1 MDTYMIIT
9 GNLIART
16 AVHVGSGAGN
26 YLTDAL
32 IRRNGAGQP
41 IIPGTAIA
49 GVLRAL
55 ASRLYPSLSGEKE
68 CQAFSPQKKKRNL
81 EPCTCRVCQLFGN
94 LNPSDTEQNSAS
106 ASWVLIFDAVLKD
119 SFMTTIRDGVGID
132 RSNGT
137 AAATAKFDLETLPP
151 NSVFEFRLELRK
163 GNDIDVATDEMIL
176 AAILAEWQAGRAW
189 IGGRRSRGF
198 GGFCLK
204 DIQVFTPNLH
214 EPKQLVAFLR
224 SDKPWQ
230 EQAIPENP
238 GWLDAHIQI
247 SKIPEKDQGVPTYS
261 WISVEFTLQAD
272 GPLIPHDT
280 QTAGIIGFD
289 HAPLLLNCKDWAHP
303 VLPGSSLRGVLR
315 SHAERIARTLTTKQA
330 KDKTDFLEKCSAC
343 DPLASR
349 RQREN
354 NEPVALESCDSL
366 LRYLAPD
373 EKQQIEDSGDIPDRH
388 LCLACR
394 LFGTSKLGSRLIVED
409 APFAGERPQYKILD
423 FLAVDRFTGG
433 GADGAKFDALVLWN
447 PCFKV
452 RIYLEE
458 PQAWELGWLALT
470 LRDLR
475 DGWLRVGMGAAK
487 GFGRVTIPNDWNLQ
501 IGFIGKNPFGLP
513 ASKTSGVFQVAEYT
527 EEQQATWLAQAKT
540 WVEAFTTKLNEVHTV
555 RPLYDLPDPYFDHLQ
570 SLYSPEEVTL

>member
-1 MDTYMIIT
+1 MNTYMIII

-16 AVHVGSGAGN
+16 AVHVGSGTGN
-26 YLTDAL
+26 NLTDIL
-32 IRRNGAGQP
+32 IRRNGAGEP

-55 ASRLYPSLSGEKE
+55 ASRLYPSLSGENE
-68 CQAFSPQKKKRNL
+68 CQAFSSQKNKRNS
-81 EPCTCRVCQLFGN
+81 EICTCRVCQLFGN
-94 LNPSDTEQNSAS
+94 LNPSDTEQNPACAS
-106 ASWVLIFDAVLKD
+106 RVLIFDAVLKD
-119 SFMTTIRDGVGID
+119 AFMTAIRDGVGID

-137 AAATAKFDLETLPP
+137 AAATAKFDLETLPS

-163 GNDIDVATDEMIL
+163 GNDTNVDTDEMIL

-204 DIQVFTPNLH
+204 DIHVFTPNLH
-214 EPKQLVAFLR
+214 DPKQLIAFLR
-224 SDKPWQ
+224 SNEPWQ

-238 GWLDAHIQI
+238 GWLDAHIQVP
-247 SKIPEKDQGVPTYS
+247 KIPEKDQSVPTYS

-272 GPLIPHDT
+272 GPLIPHDAG
-280 QTAGIIGFD
+280 TAGINGFY

-315 SHAERIARTLTTKQA
+315 SHAERIARTVTTHQA
-330 KDKTDFLEKCSAC
+330 QSKAQFLEKCPAC

-349 RQREN
+349 RQTMDNR
-354 NEPVALESCDSL
+354 PVALESCDSL
-366 LRYLAPD
+366 LRYLSFE
-373 EKQQIEDSGDIPDRH
+373 EKQQIEDTGDIPERH

-409 APFAGERPQYKILD
+409 ALFCGERPQYKILD

-433 GADGAKFDALVLWN
+433 GADGAKFDTLVLWN

-452 RIYLEE
+452 RLYLEE

-475 DGWLRVGMGAAK
+475 EGWLRVGMGAAK
-487 GFGRVTIPNDWNLQ
+487 GFGRVTIADGWNLQ

-513 ASKTSGVFQVAEYT
+513 APKTSGVFQVAEYT
-527 EEQQATWLAQAKT
+527 DEEQATWLEQAKT
-540 WVEAFTTKLNEVHTV
+540 WVEAFTTKLSKVHTA
-555 RPLYDLPDPYFDHLQ
+555 RPLNLPDPYFDHLQ
-570 SLYSPEEVTL
+570 SLYSPEEVTV